1 MRSLIRSQFLRYLEG
16 HGFEE
21 DDGRE
26 QIFGYRR
33 RLADRHDLVE
43 VQFDRGHRPKFIL
56 NFGKVDGN
64 GLIDAYGRHVEAE
77 NTKIFLL
84 VEQGR
89 LNAFSKPEF
98 LEHWFGPRW
107 WSVGS
112 TEVMAMA
119 AVQRLIQLFPQVDN
133 WLVDGRLGPNLRIRH
148 SPHNAS
154 GTAKRALEAKGLWPP
169 EGWTAEDERSL
180 RM

>member
-43 VQFDRGHRPKFIL
+43 VQFDRCQRPKFIL

-112 TEVMAMA
+112 TEVMAVA